1 MFNFDVYIKENGQYI
16 EIDKGTTQ
24 QGIPVFP
31 FTFGQ
36 LLDEQ
41 LDEAYITIQKSIVEH
56 YPPLTEVRIDV
67 KQNGQVVNQHYM
79 VVAQDNSQQFP
90 LYEH

>member
-1 MFNFDVYIKENGQYI
+1 MFNFNVYIKENGKYVMV
-16 EIDKGTTQ
+16 DTGTTQ

-31 FTFGQ
+31 LSIGQ

-56 YPPLTEVRIDV
+56 YTPLTEVKIEVLQD
-67 KQNGQVVNQHYM
+67 GQVVKEYYM
-79 VVAQDNSQQFP
+79 VVAEDNSQQFP
-90 LYEH
+90 LYE

>member
-1 MFNFDVYIKENGQYI
+1 MFNFKVYIKENGTYVMV
-16 EIDKGTTQ
+16 DTGTSQ

-31 FTFGQ
+31 LSIGQ

-56 YPPLTEVRIDV
+56 YTPLTEVKIDV
-67 KQNGQVVNQHYM
+67 YQDNVLVKTHYM
-79 VVAQDNSQQFP
+79 VVAEDNSQQFP
-90 LYEH
+90 LYE